1 MSLSSWNLTE
11 LERAHKFCFKNE
23 FSVKNSTL
31 CGCFKCLAIYPSSL
45 VSENDIYGES
55 NGGKTVFCP
64 YCRIDSVIGD
74 KSNFPINTDF
84 LTAMNS
90 HYFLGDIG

>member
-1 MSLSSWNLTE
+1 
-11 LERAHKFCFKNE
+11 
-23 FSVKNSTL
+23 
-31 CGCFKCLAIYPSSL
+31 